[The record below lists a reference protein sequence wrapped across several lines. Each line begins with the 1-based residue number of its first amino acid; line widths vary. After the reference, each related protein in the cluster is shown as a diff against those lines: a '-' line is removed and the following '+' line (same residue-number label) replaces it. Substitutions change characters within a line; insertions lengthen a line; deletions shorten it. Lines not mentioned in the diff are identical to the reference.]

1 MQQEEARI
9 SMLSEA
15 ISIQKEIKEESKP
28 IAVAVVEPVLAPVV
42 HDVEINDVE
51 SESEPEEES
60 IKVD

>member
-1 MQQEEARI
+1 
-9 SMLSEA
+9 MLSEA

-28 IAVAVVEPVLAPVV
+28 VTVAVVEPVLAPVV